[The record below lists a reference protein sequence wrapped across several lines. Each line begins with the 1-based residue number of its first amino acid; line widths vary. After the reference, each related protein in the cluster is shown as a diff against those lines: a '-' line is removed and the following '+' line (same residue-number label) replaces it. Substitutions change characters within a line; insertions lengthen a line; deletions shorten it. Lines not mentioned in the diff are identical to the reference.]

1 MIISLTNNTRIRR
14 MKNITVP
21 PQVVSEV
28 LARSMRGA
36 ANSAVDQII
45 IQEAEKVG
53 YTWGIG
59 TDGSI
64 AVIRQPIEGKF
75 RQVKAPIP
83 RAKLGELFSIVVSL
97 MDTKPVDYLVHKS
110 EYDVGRLRWAAT
122 LLSSR
127 LHKTITK
134 G

>member
-1 MIISLTNNTRIRR
+1 

-21 PQVVSEV
+21 PQVVAEI
-28 LARSMRGA
+28 LARSVRGA
-36 ANSAVDQII
+36 ATSAVDRII

-53 YTWGIG
+53 YTWGKG

-83 RAKLGELFSIVVSL
+83 RAKLGDLFSIVVSL

-110 EYDVGRLRWAAT
+110 EYDVGRLRWAAS

-127 LHKTITK
+127 LQKAITK